1 MTEFWQDS
9 PEIAAS
15 LEKVAALMDQSV
27 RGSDFPLEEAVASIV
42 ASNGK
47 MLRPALILIGAGF
60 GRRGYEERI
69 LPLAAAVELLHVST
83 LIHDD
88 VIDEAELRRG
98 VPTIHS
104 RFGAKEAVLA
114 GDWLFARCFLLAA
127 ESAGPG
133 NAKALARLITAICAA
148 EIRQDLDKGSYSP
161 SVRSYLRKIAGKT
174 AALFSLSLHVG
185 ATESKAPPP
194 VAERLRRAGYD
205 IGMAFQVI
213 DDILD
218 FESSEGTMRKPVG
231 RDVAE
236 GLCTLPLIHALR
248 ADGAGMRALLSRLP
262 RPGRADRAEAGARE
276 EALARG
282 DAVARDE
289 AVAAI
294 LARASE
300 LGGVEAARRDA
311 ARFTARA
318 QAEIAR
324 LPRCEAREELARVA
338 DKLLSRKY

>member
-9 PEIAAS
+9 PDIAAA
-15 LEKVAALMDQSV
+15 LEKVAALMDESV
-27 RGSDFPLEEAVASIV
+27 RGPDFPLKEAVASIV
-42 ASNGK
+42 AGSGK

-60 GRRGYEERI
+60 GRRGGEKRI

-148 EIRQDLDKGSYSP
+148 EIRQDLDKWSYSA
-161 SVRSYLRKIAGKT
+161 SVRGYLRKIAGKT

-185 ATESKAPPP
+185 ATESKAPPR

-218 FESSEGTMRKPVG
+218 FESSEGAMRKPVG

-248 ADGAGMRALLSRLP
+248 ADEAGMRALLSRLP
-262 RPGRADRAEAGARE
+262 RPASSFRGAARE
-276 EALARG
+276 A
-282 DAVARDE
+282 DAAAARDE
-289 AVAAI
+289 AAARDVAAV
-294 LARASE
+294 LARTSA

-311 ARFTARA
+311 ARFTERA

-324 LPRCEAREELARVA
+324 LPRCEAREELSRVA
-338 DKLLSRKY
+338 GKLLERRY